1 MKKGMVKMFNSCCQM
16 LKNKYMTYFS
26 YMRSFLWEG
35 KRHDFPLKDY
45 FIELRVEKADLFGK
59 KSGEKISLNEIF
71 SIEQDG
77 HQTILVTGDPGYG
90 KTTLCK
96 KIVYDW
102 ATTNYLK
109 HFDLTFI
116 VILRELGDRSVNDAL
131 LNNMHEYSSINK
143 DWKFQDRQ
151 RNILVILDGLD
162 EIVDKSKIIT
172 FIRQESLY
180 ISRRMT
186 IMVTSRLEAAE
197 DIREHMNMRFSIE
210 GFSPEYR
217 KKYVQLMFKKDQ
229 SKANELISLLEETY
243 SPKEIVLQNK
253 YVQLTFKEDKSEPNE
268 LISSAKDNDFY
279 NEISE
284 CPLMLHM
291 LCCLH
296 QNEEIKKLQTM
307 TDLYIRVFSLI
318 TERYVR
324 KTNQNGKFERGKYFL
339 GENLLLKLGELHTHS
354 SSITSEQLRCS
365 FPKEDEYNFVMGLD
379 ILTPDS
385 ISQSDNIIRYSFV
398 HRTFGEFLSALFM
411 YIGIVSFPNNIEE
424 TELLFLLGFYNEE
437 PLPKKVL
444 TDIEGKMF
452 SPKFLLRAHKEIKLK
467 RNWQQFC
474 CNAKVIIRYWNCFCY
489 LPRLLERYEFTTL
502 YFHFSETFVFIWEEL
517 DDNTEHDPLFRLI
530 RSTLR
535 NKTKMYVLLTLEITF
550 TGNVYDIR
558 ETVSHM
564 IDFIDVMTT
573 KNLDIFLIGLIFPT
587 TTKIDKFTNVNLNL
601 NLSDDQLKL
610 LKVSKNEELVALEV
624 EVFRGISD
632 RYVISLEQYETLR
645 DRIVLKSASKQNS
658 KCVMM

>member
-1 MKKGMVKMFNSCCQM
+1 MLKNCTQVQVGPKFEIHTEELKKSLLKKEDEERNEILKSFHQM
-16 LKNKYMTYFS
+16 LKNKYKTYFS

-35 KRHDFPLKDY
+35 KRNDFPLKDY
-45 FIELRVEKADLFGK
+45 FEELTVNKADLFGK
-59 KSGEKISLNEIF
+59 KRGEKISLNEIF
-71 SIEQDG
+71 SIQQDG
-77 HQTILVTGDPGYG
+77 HQTILFTGDPGYG
-90 KTTLCK
+90 KSTLCK

-102 ATTNYLK
+102 AITNYLK

-116 VILRELGDRSVNDAL
+116 VILRELGNKSVKDAL
-131 LNNMHEYSSINK
+131 LDDIHEYSPTNK
-143 DWKFQDRQ
+143 DWNLQDMQ
-151 RNILVILDGLD
+151 LNILVFLDGFD
-162 EIVDKSKIIT
+162 EIVDKSKIIR
-172 FIRQESLY
+172 FIRQESFY

-186 IMVTSRLEAAE
+186 IVVTSRPQAAE
-197 DIREHMNMRFSIE
+197 DIREDMNMRFSIE
-210 GFSPEYR
+210 GFSPEYQ
-217 KKYVQLMFKKDQ
+217 KKYIKSIFREEER
-229 SKANELISLLEETY
+229 KANELFSKLY
-243 SPKEIVLQNK
+243 
-253 YVQLTFKEDKSEPNE
+253 
-268 LISSAKDNDFY
+268 KDDFY
-279 NEISE
+279 AKLSK

-296 QNEEIKKLQTM
+296 QSEQMKKLDTM

-379 ILTPDS
+379 ILTLDS
-385 ISQSDNIIRYSFV
+385 FSQYDNIIRYSFV

-411 YIGIVSFPNNIEE
+411 YIGIVSFPDNIEE
-424 TELLFLLGFYNEE
+424 TELLFLLGFYNDN

-444 TDIEGKMF
+444 TYIEGKMF
-452 SPKFLLRAHKEIKLK
+452 SLKFLFRAHKEIKLK
-467 RNWQQFC
+467 RNWEQFC

-502 YFHFSETFVFIWEEL
+502 YFHFSEPFVFIWKEL
-517 DDNTEHDPLFRLI
+517 DDNTEYDPLFCLI
-530 RSTLR
+530 RYTLK
-535 NKTKMYVLLTLEITF
+535 NKNVHLEITF
-550 TGNVYDIR
+550 TRNVYDIR

-564 IDFIDVMTT
+564 IDFINVMTT
-573 KNLDIFLIGLIFPT
+573 KNLDIFLIGLISRT
-587 TTKIDKFTNVNLNL
+587 STEISRFTNVKLNL

-645 DRIVLKSASKQNS
+645 DRIVLKSAST
-658 KCVMM
+658 